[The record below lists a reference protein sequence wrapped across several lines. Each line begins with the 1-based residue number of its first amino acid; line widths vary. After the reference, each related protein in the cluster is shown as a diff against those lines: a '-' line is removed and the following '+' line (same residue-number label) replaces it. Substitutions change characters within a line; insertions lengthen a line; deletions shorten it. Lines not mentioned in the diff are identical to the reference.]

1 MVTAPSTKSFIW
13 ASTGVAASAKGTRA
27 AIIIPAKCRE
37 DVIGRFLPN
46 FPVPFI
52 PCTRC
57 PARHRDP
64 VLSAPVA
71 GVTGDALGIVPIE
84 PLPRAA
90 PPNAVRP
97 GRRSTAETKAFTLTN
112 VSGLDNRKALTKNQE
127 IMTQSRRRG
136 AFVRANAGGARQ
148 AAFRPSVREG
158 ARQSALAARRVFSN
172 A

>member
-57 PARHRDP
+57 PARRRDP
-64 VLSAPVA
+64 ALSAPVA
-71 GVTGDALGIVPIE
+71 GVTSDALGIVPIE

-90 PPNAVRP
+90 PPNAAVAVRP

-127 IMTQSRRRG
+127 IMTQSRR
-136 AFVRANAGGARQ
+136 
-148 AAFRPSVREG
+148 
-158 ARQSALAARRVFSN
+158 
-172 A
+172 